1 MERTLETLH
10 CMQIG
15 VDGVNGDVILRE
27 KVGCKGKHM
36 VYIKLNVKLFIA
48 F

>member
-1 MERTLETLH
+1 
-10 CMQIG
+10 
-15 VDGVNGDVILRE
+15 LRE

-48 F
+48 FWNIFYINETQ